1 MSTTTD
7 LSTLKINYLTQ
18 AQYNTALANDEIN
31 QDELYMTTDGFAVPS
46 TTAYTDTSLKNIIE
60 STSDPGS
67 TSAPNG
73 TVWLK
78 YGDSTLPT
86 MADYVVDEYLS
97 GGTAGD
103 WSWRKWNSGIFECWA
118 THSVTLTADSTTGDL
133 YYSQSVYVHLP
144 KLTNTTYL
152 AQGAVC
158 NVMSGSSMMWAA
170 NCGVTA
176 GTPTGTPGSSNTAGT
191 AWFRAMRALALPTS
205 AQNFRLDVK
214 CKWAN
219 AT

>member
-1 MSTTTD
+1 MSTTTNLD
-7 LSTLKINYLTQ
+7 TLKINYLTQ
-18 AQYNTALANDEIN
+18 AQYEAALSGGTIN
-31 QDELYMTTDGFAVPS
+31 ENELYMTTDGYTVPS

-86 MADYVVDEYLS
+86 MADYIVDEYLS

-118 THSVTLTADSTTGDL
+118 SHSVTLTADSTTGSL
-133 YYSQSVYVHLP
+133 YYSTSCYAQLP
-144 KLTNTTYL
+144 KLTGTTY
-152 AQGAVC
+152 AATGAIAEVAC
-158 NVMSGSSMMWAA
+158 GNNMMWAS
-170 NCGVTA
+170 NVGMTG
-176 GTPTGTPGSSNTAGT
+176 GTPTGTPSDSNTAGT
-191 AWFRAMRALALPTS
+191 VWWRAMRGIALPSTGS
-205 AQNFRLDVK
+205 FRIYVK
-214 CKWAN
+214 CRWS